1 MVLVQ
6 RVERRKKNNPIQT
19 TVSSFHCGFSVVGVS
34 KSLRLFFLK
43 TDGPLRVNFRRI
55 KQGGYP
61 SRSVDVK
68 ISAECHQE
76 AISKDQMRKF
86 LKFVHDDVVY
96 CKYYEVVY
104 ILFRTGMRISEFCGL
119 TLKDIDLE
127 NRTVNIDHQLQRTS
141 DMRYII
147 ETTKTDAR
155 TRVVSITEDVAQ
167 MFQAIIEDR
176 NAPKVEKTID
186 GYSGFLFYD
195 DNGMP
200 LVAMHW
206 QHRFN
211 HMVGRYNDIY
221 RVQMPNITPHV
232 CRHTYCSNMAKSG
245 MNPKTLQYLMGHS
258 DISVTMNVYTHI
270 GFDDAEEELKR
281 MEEFRKAQAEV
292 EQKKEKPMSQK
303 IFKVI

>member
-1 MVLVQ
+1 MTVCELVDRYLKTKTGVRQSTKQGYVTVQRLLAKEAFGKKTIRSVKTSDAKLFLIKLQQEDGKSYSSIHTIRGVLRPAFQMAVDDDILVKNPFGFQLSGVLVNDAVT
-6 RVERRKKNNPIQT
+6 R
-19 TVSSFHCGFSVVGVS
+19 
-34 KSLRLFFLK
+34 
-43 TDGPLRVNFRRI
+43 D
-55 KQGGYP
+55 
-61 SRSVDVK
+61 
-68 ISAECHQE
+68 
-76 AISKDQMRKF
+76 AITKDQMRKF

-104 ILFRTGMRISEFCGL
+104 ILFHTGMRISEFCGL

-147 ETTKTDAR
+147 ETTKTDAG
-155 TRVVSITEDVAQ
+155 TRVLPIT
-167 MFQAIIEDR
+167 
-176 NAPKVEKTID
+176 
-186 GYSGFLFYD
+186 
-195 DNGMP
+195 
-200 LVAMHW
+200 VAMHW

-232 CRHTYCSNMAKSG
+232 CQHTYCSNMAKSG

-303 IFKVI
+303 MFKVV